1 VNVMIHPTELKG
13 SVNIPPSKSQ
23 SHRAIIAASLS
34 KGKSVISN
42 IVYSEDIL
50 ATIGAMEKLGVKFVK
65 NTHHLTVI
73 GVQRI
78 SLSDDNFVECNESGS
93 TLRFLIPIFSLSRDK
108 VVFTGKRSL
117 FKRPMNI
124 YEELFEKLNLIYQKN
139 EDSIIV
145 SGALT
150 SGVYEIPGNISS
162 QFISGLLFALP
173 MVKGDSKIV
182 ITGKYESKQYVDM
195 TMDTLKQFHVMV
207 EEIGNEYI
215 IKGNQSYKSCN
226 VTIEGDYS
234 QLAFFG
240 VLGTISGDVFC
251 RRIPFESHQP
261 DRLILEYLQ
270 KMGGK
275 IELKE
280 NGIIIRKANT
290 IGAVL
295 DVSQCPDIAPILGIL
310 AGISEGKTLIIN
322 AQRLKMKESNRLLS
336 TYETLKS
343 LGVEVTMNEDSLEI
357 IGRSTFEGGVFDS
370 FQDHRIAMSIA
381 IAASRAN
388 RNVLITN
395 AEAVNKSYPDF
406 YKDLEKLG
414 AKIEYIEE

>member
-1 VNVMIHPTELKG
+1 MIHPSELKG
-13 SVNIPPSKSQ
+13 SINIPPSKSQ

-42 IVYSEDIL
+42 IVYSDDIM

-78 SLSDDNFVECNESGS
+78 SISDDNFVECNESGS
-93 TLRFLIPIFSLSRDK
+93 TLRFLIPIFSLCKDK

-124 YEELFEKLNLIYQKN
+124 YEEIFDKLNLVFQKN

-145 SGALT
+145 SGAL
-150 SGVYEIPGNISS
+150 SPGVYEIPGNISS

-173 MVKGDSKIV
+173 LVKGDSKIV
-182 ITGKYESKQYVDM
+182 ITGKFESKQYVDM
-195 TMDTLKQFHVMV
+195 TLETLKQFHILI
-207 EEIGNEYI
+207 EEQGNEYI

-226 VTIEGDYS
+226 VFIEGDYS
-234 QLAFFG
+234 QLAFFA

-251 RRIPFESHQP
+251 RKIPMTSHQP
-261 DRLILEYLQ
+261 DRLILDYIQ
-270 KMGGK
+270 KMGGR
-275 IELKE
+275 IEVKE
-280 NGIIIRKANT
+280 NGIIIRKAKT

-295 DVSQCPDIAPILGIL
+295 DVSQCPDIAPVLGIL
-310 AGISEGKTLIIN
+310 AGLSEGKTLIIN

-343 LGVEVTMNEDSLEI
+343 LGVQVIMNEDSLEI
-357 IGRSTFEGGVFDS
+357 TGRDSFEGGIFDS

-381 IAASRAN
+381 VASSRAN

-395 AEAVNKSYPDF
+395 AEVINKSYPDF
-406 YKDLEKLG
+406 YIDLEKLG